1 MPDIV
6 QPPAGIS
13 HAPIDPGLI
22 LPPSVAAARDR
33 ANAMI
38 ANLNG
43 STAMTSANG
52 QPTVPAPPPA
62 QPGQPMH
69 MVEGSLAASSSMPT
83 NGEGQ
88 PFNLNGTGTAPATP
102 PGVPQQAS
110 PAQPQ
115 ASPAQPQQQGAEG
128 DYERLYRS
136 LKGRWDQEVPQLR
149 QSVQAM
155 VQRSN
160 QLEQLLASMPPPQ
173 PGEPADPAN
182 PLKDFTPDE
191 IEQWGPDM
199 LEMFARI
206 VDRRASNL
214 AAAQV
219 RPLVEQQHADLR
231 SRCEAYLDANAPQWR
246 EINFHPA
253 FMEWAILPD
262 PFSGVTRQHLL
273 QRAFEAGDGPRVV
286 NFFRAFVSEVSAD
299 SAAVQPA
306 PFAAPAPPAP
316 APNGHA
322 GPQPPA
328 SNRIALHE
336 LAAPSG
342 SGHTAGQG
350 APPAPVP
357 KRIYRRSE
365 IAQFYSDKNRGRYAT
380 PELQAQAVAV
390 EADIFQAQ
398 TEGRVVNG

>member
-1 MPDIV
+1 MAEMA
-6 QPPAGIS
+6 PAGIS
-13 HAPIDPGLI
+13 HAPIDPAMV

-43 STAMTSANG
+43 STALTSPNG
-52 QPTVPAPPPA
+52 QPTVAAPPA

-69 MVEGSLAASSSMPT
+69 VVEGSLAVDSSMPT
-83 NGEGQ
+83 NPESQ
-88 PFNLNGTGTAPATP
+88 SFNLGGDPAQNYQQAP
-102 PGVPQQAS
+102 PGVQPPPQQ
-110 PAQPQ
+110 
-115 ASPAQPQQQGAEG
+115 EN
-128 DYERLYRS
+128 DYRQLYQS

-160 QLEQLLASMPPPQ
+160 QLEQLLAQMPPPQ
-173 PGEPADPAN
+173 PGEAPDPQN

-206 VDRRASNL
+206 VDRRAANL

-219 RPLVEQQHADLR
+219 RPLVEHAQDQQRAQ
-231 SRCEAYLDANAPQWR
+231 CEAYLDREAPQCR

-253 FMEWAILPD
+253 LMTWAILPD

-286 NFFRAFVSEVSAD
+286 HFFRSFVQDVSAD
-299 SAAVQPA
+299 SAAPQPA
-306 PFAAPAPPAP
+306 PVPAPAPPAV
-316 APNGHA
+316 PNGHA
-322 GPQPPA
+322 GPQPTA
-328 SNRIALHE
+328 SNRIALNE

-342 SGHTAGQG
+342 SGGTAGHG
-350 APPAPVP
+350 IPPAPVP
-357 KRIYRRSE
+357 KRTYRRSE
-365 IAQFYSDKNRGRYAT
+365 IAQFYSDKNRGRYNT
-380 PELQAQAVAV
+380 PELQAQAAAV

-398 TEGRVVNG
+398 LERRVVNG